1 MSKAAKISKKSTVR
15 TKSPNQRRDLGME
28 QKAAGI

>member
-1 MSKAAKISKKSTVR
+1 MSSTAKISKKSTVR
-15 TKSPNQRRDLGME
+15 IKVPNQRRDLGME